1 MFGNKFTSGLFC
13 ALLLAG
19 TVSGLILPDK
29 TYSALE
35 KRKLAQK
42 PFFSAKNLFSGG
54 FGSDLE
60 SYLADQFPA
69 RDSWVTAKTFAELAS
84 GKRESGGVYFAEDG
98 YLFDRL
104 FSYKAKQ
111 FKSNV
116 AALNGLSRKIR
127 YPDEGH
133 ACADGGAD
141 PFGQA
146 AAVCAESRSKEVS
159 RLRKRAR
166 T

>member
-13 ALLLAG
+13 VLLLAG

-42 PFFSAKNLFSGG
+42 PVFSAKNLFSGG

-69 RDSWVTAKTFAELAS
+69 RDS
-84 GKRESGGVYFAEDG
+84 
-98 YLFDRL
+98 
-104 FSYKAKQ
+104 
-111 FKSNV
+111 
-116 AALNGLSRKIR
+116 
-127 YPDEGH
+127 
-133 ACADGGAD
+133 
-141 PFGQA
+141 
-146 AAVCAESRSKEVS
+146 
-159 RLRKRAR
+159 
-166 T
+166 